1 MNIIITGASNG
12 IGFETARWLA
22 KSGFH
27 KIVSISRNYERLKV
41 LAETIAHS
49 SNTEIIILP
58 FDLERE
64 NLSPIYDIANKLG
77 SIDIL
82 INNAAVLINKPF
94 LELTQAEWQNIFNVN
109 LFSVSRLINV
119 LFPQMKNSGNA
130 HIVNISSMGGYLGS
144 LKFPGLSAYSSSK
157 AALACLTECLA
168 VEFSQYNISVN
179 CLALGSVQTEMLT
192 KAFPD
197 YKAPVTS
204 SDMGKFIA
212 DFSLNG
218 SKYFNGKVIP
228 VALTTP

>member
-1 MNIIITGASNG
+1 MNIVITGASNG
-12 IGFETARWLA
+12 IGFETAKSLA
-22 KSGFH
+22 GMGGH
-27 KIVSISRNYERLKV
+27 KIVAISRNYEKLQQ
-41 LAETIAHS
+41 LAQSAANISDTDM
-49 SNTEIIILP
+49 IILP

-64 NLSPIYDIANKLG
+64 NLSPVYDIANRLG

-82 INNAAVLINKPF
+82 INNAAILINKPF
-94 LELTQAEWQNIFNVN
+94 LEITQSEWQSIFNTNV
-109 LFSVSRLINV
+109 FAVGRLINV
-119 LFPQMKNSGNA
+119 LFPQLNKSVKA

-144 LKFPGLSAYSSSK
+144 LKFPGLSAYSASK

-168 VEFSQYNISVN
+168 VEFAQYNIAVN
-179 CLALGSVQTEMLT
+179 CLALGSVQTEMLS

-204 SDMGKFIA
+204 RDMGKFIA

-218 SKYFNGKVIP
+218 SRFFNGKVLP